1 MTTTA
6 QATGKI
12 IQNGIG
18 LSHLGKIWRILL
30 MIVPAVSEIIRPRVN
45 FLEIT
50 LIPMTSNVAIIG
62 IVVAI
67 SAYSLHMPVE
77 EPSTASLGDITR
89 LV

>member
-30 MIVPAVSEIIRPRVN
+30 MIVPAVSEIIRPPGQ
-45 FLEIT
+45 FLGNHFDPNDEQCSYYRYRSSY
-50 LIPMTSNVAIIG
+50 L
-62 IVVAI
+62 
-67 SAYSLHMPVE
+67 
-77 EPSTASLGDITR
+77 R
-89 LV
+89 L